1 MASADVVVL
10 GGGPAGLAAAW
21 RAALR
26 GMSVVLLE
34 REATLGGMAASFD
47 VGGVRVDHGSH
58 RLHATTDPAILS
70 ELQRLLGDGL
80 QLRQRNGRIRLL
92 GRWVRFPLSPV
103 DALRSMPARFTAALL
118 RDMALAPIRRASDT
132 TYADVVRARL
142 GPTMLRDFY
151 GPYAVKLW
159 GLPPEELSGEQAK
172 RRIGAQS
179 GASIAARA
187 LRRSSGR
194 TFWYPDRGFGAI
206 VEALADAA
214 TDAGVEI
221 RTSTAVERV
230 DLEEGSTAVNDI
242 HTGAVWST
250 LPLPAL
256 PRLGGA
262 PPEILDAAGQLR
274 SRALVLLYL
283 VLDQKPWTKFDA
295 HYFPGL
301 ETAMSRISEPANYR
315 ESADDP
321 ADRTVLCAEI
331 PCDVGD
337 KTWNSDAESLA
348 AVVADD
354 LVRAGLPPVAPVHV
368 EARHVPSAYPIYRVG
383 TEVALARVDA
393 WASAQPRLL
402 TFGRQGLF
410 VHDNTHHAMAMAW
423 AAADAVEPGREW
435 SAARERFRAHVVED

>member
-1 MASADVVVL
+1 
-10 GGGPAGLAAAW
+10 
-21 RAALR
+21 
-26 GMSVVLLE
+26 
-34 REATLGGMAASFD
+34 MAASFN
-47 VGGVRVDHGSH
+47 VAGVRVDHGSH

-70 ELQRLLGDGL
+70 ELHRLLGDGL

-103 DALRSMPARFTAALL
+103 DALRSMPPRFTAALL
-118 RDMALAPIRRASDT
+118 RDMALAPTRRPSDA
-132 TYADVVRARL
+132 TYADVVRSRL

-151 GPYAVKLW
+151 GPYALKLW
-159 GLPPEELSGEQAK
+159 GHPPAELSGEQAK

-179 GASIAARA
+179 AASIAGRA

-194 TFWYPDRGFGAI
+194 SFWYPERGFGAI

-214 TDAGVEI
+214 TDAGVEV

-230 DLEEGSTAVNDI
+230 VLDERSAAVNDI
-242 HTGAVWST
+242 SADAVWST

-256 PRLGGA
+256 PRLAGA
-262 PPEILDAAGQLR
+262 PAEILDAAGQLR

-283 VLDQKPWTKFDA
+283 VLDQKPWTNYDA

-301 ETAMSRISEPANYR
+301 ETATSRISEPANYR
-315 ESADDP
+315 TSRADP

-337 KTWNSDAESLA
+337 GTWTSDAGSLA
-348 AVVADD
+348 AVIAAD
-354 LVRAGLPPVAPVHV
+354 LSRAGLPPFRPAHAEV
-368 EARHVPSAYPIYRVG
+368 RRIPSAYPIYRIG
-383 TEVALARVDA
+383 TEAAMATVDG

-423 AAADAVEPGREW
+423 AAADAIKPGREW